1 MKSQLEQLFDR
12 YPNLDFANGN
22 LYKSPKHTVPLYEDD
37 KANDVVA
44 SFFDGREITI
54 PHSSGN
60 PELDK
65 FKSVNGHVFIEL
77 NYAGDYKAAFKS
89 IKDGR

>member
-1 MKSQLEQLFDR
+1 MKSQLEQLFDK
-12 YPNLDFANGN
+12 YPNLDFDNGN

-60 PELDK
+60 PELDE
-65 FKSVNGHVFIEL
+65 FRSVNGHVFIEL

-89 IKDGR
+89 IKDGI